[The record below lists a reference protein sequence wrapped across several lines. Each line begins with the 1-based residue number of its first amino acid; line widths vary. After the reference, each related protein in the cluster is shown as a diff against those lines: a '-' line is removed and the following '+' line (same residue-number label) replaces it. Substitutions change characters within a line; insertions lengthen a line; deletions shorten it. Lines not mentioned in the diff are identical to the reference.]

1 MKFSPSASA
10 RWLACPGS
18 VSLSEGMP
26 NRASEYAT
34 QGTAAHSVLEQCQ
47 RLELSP
53 WDFIGETIAVNEN
66 GVQAQ
71 IEVTE
76 EMAEAVS
83 VFLAHIE
90 GMPPGAMI
98 EKFMVSKEFPGLQGT
113 ADYLLSTGKGKRSAL
128 YLKDYKHGAGVAVS
142 AEGNRQLLTYAVLAF
157 EEMGPHESV
166 HISIIQPRSQDDEGP
181 KVKTWSLSKSIVL
194 EHKEAIAEAYR
205 LAHEAKADPL
215 PYLQPGDHCRW
226 CPAKVAC
233 PKLHQLAVAD
243 AKADFSF
250 PDPARMARERVLF
263 WLSLAPVMAD
273 WLRAIE
279 AHAKDLAEQGEQIP
293 GFKLVESVGNRR
305 WHGDSE
311 DIADALIKA
320 GFDEAELYEPR
331 ELKSPAQ
338 MEKAYPKAKGMKAKQ
353 AKDIIANLTVRP
365 TIGTRLVPDSD
376 KRDPVLKSSA
386 ESDFARIENH
396 E

>member
-1 MKFSPSASA
+1 MEFRPSAAS
-10 RWLACPGS
+10 RWLNCPGS
-18 VSLSEGMP
+18 VPLSEGLP
-26 NRASEYAT
+26 SKASEYAI

-47 RLELSP
+47 RLDMSP
-53 WDFIGETIAVNEN
+53 WDFVGETITVDED
-66 GVQAQ
+66 GVLEA

-83 VFLAHIE
+83 VFLSHIE

-98 EKFMVSKEFPGLQGT
+98 EKFMTSAEFPGLQGT

-142 AEGNRQLLTYAVLAF
+142 AEGNKQLLTYAVLAF
-157 EEMGPHESV
+157 EVMGPHESV

-194 EHKEAIAEAYR
+194 EHKERIAEAYR
-205 LAHEAKADPL
+205 LAHEAKAAPL
-215 PYLQPGDHCRW
+215 AYLQPGDHCRW

-233 PKLHQLAVAD
+233 PKLHQLAIAD

-250 PDPARMARERVLF
+250 PNPADMARERVLF

-273 WLRAIE
+273 WLKAIE
-279 AHAKDLAEQGEQIP
+279 AHAKSLAEQGEQIP
-293 GFKLVESVGNRR
+293 GFKLVQSMGNRR
-305 WHGDSE
+305 WHGEPE
-311 DIADALIKA
+311 DIADSLIKA
-320 GFDEAELYEPR
+320 GFDATAMYEPR

-338 MEKAYPKAKGMKAKQ
+338 MEKAYPKASGMKAKQ

-376 KRDPVLKSSA
+376 KRDELIKDSP
-386 ESDFARIENH
+386 ETDFARIENH